1 MLIFEGELKSKI
13 ELYSLGQKLK
23 ELSDNN
29 SLVAIQ
35 MLDSLNIW
43 SLAHIESAV
52 WHSINAL
59 KNNHLISNT
68 LAIELLLY
76 LAGER
81 QISKAIEE
89 YGLKEGTRKVLGII
103 IGSNHH
109 NIHLAFNELLSLYS
123 LELNKKILNPTAEKY
138 EYFSKKFIQEGYIK
152 DNLSYQGIETVLL
165 QRIALLALG

>member
-1 MLIFEGELKSKI
+1 
-13 ELYSLGQKLK
+13 
-23 ELSDNN
+23 
-29 SLVAIQ
+29 

-59 KNNHLISNT
+59 QNNHLISNT

-89 YGLKEGTRKVLGII
+89 YGLKEDTKKVLGII
-103 IGSNHH
+103 IGINQDK
-109 NIHLAFNELLSLYS
+109 ILVAFNELLSFYN
-123 LELNKKILNPTAEKY
+123 LELIKKILNPTPEKY
-138 EYFSKKFIQEGYIK
+138 EYFTKKFIQEGFIK
-152 DNLSYQGIETVLL
+152 NNLSYQGIETVIL
-165 QRIALLALG
+165 QKIALLALG